1 VKKGWILIWIGG
13 SIFIGWYFFELLV
26 GGNSFLRVAELEKQ
40 KEFLKKEVEK
50 LKKENAILQKKYFE
64 LKELENE

>member
-1 VKKGWILIWIGG
+1 MKKGWIFIWIGG

-40 KEFLKKEVEK
+40 KEYLKKEVEK